1 MRTLIK
7 HLSIF
12 VAAALLSSTAS
23 AEDQKTSVQP
33 VTDNIYMLMGK
44 GGNIGVMVGKDGTF
58 AIDDQ
63 YAPQTPAIL
72 EAIESV
78 GGDAPTYVINTH
90 FHGDHTGGNENL
102 GEGGAL
108 ILAHDNVRKR
118 LVEGYQIPAF
128 NMVVSP
134 AKPVALPVVTFND
147 ELALHING
155 DELRAHFVANAH
167 TDGDS
172 IIRFK
177 KANVIHAG
185 DTFFNGFYPF
195 IDVRHGGTLK
205 GAIAAADA
213 ILAMSDDDTKI
224 IPGHGPLATK
234 QDMQVYRA
242 MLATAFERLSKL
254 KAEGKS
260 MMEAQAAKPLADL
273 QEKWGGVMFDS
284 NTWISLIYA
293 GLE

>member
-234 QDMQVYRA
+234 QDLQVYRA

-273 QEKWGGVMFDS
+273 QETWGGVMFDS